1 MVCRTQARQRVGVA
15 PAEELIARAAVPLA
29 QPGTKGAAWPG
40 ADWRRSTGAV
50 RHRGHGGERRA
61 FREDRVGA
69 EASAYPKL
77 QVVVLMECTSR
88 AVVGAVLGS
97 CRTGERTLAGDL
109 AAAVEHDMLV
119 LAASI
124 PHRVPPGSSA

>member
-1 MVCRTQARQRVGVA
+1 
-15 PAEELIARAAVPLA
+15 
-29 QPGTKGAAWPG
+29 
-40 ADWRRSTGAV
+40 
-50 RHRGHGGERRA
+50 
-61 FREDRVGA
+61 
-69 EASAYPKL
+69 
-77 QVVVLMECTSR
+77 
-88 AVVGAVLGS
+88 VVGAVLGS